1 MLNNKQIENIKLA
14 EKVIFSTADKD
25 NQPRSVWVIPS
36 RIESDRIILSNIQM
50 QKSFENVKQNPKCFI
65 NVFVPDNDDL
75 QYKIEG
81 FATINESGELFK
93 EIKEYEETENLP
105 PELKVNSI
113 IIIDIKSF
121 EESNG

>member
-1 MLNNKQIENIKLA
+1 MLNNKQIENIRLA

-36 RIESDRIILSNIQM
+36 RIERDRIILSNIQM

-81 FATINESGELFK
+81 LATINESGELFK
-93 EIKEYEETENLP
+93 EIKEYQETENLP

-121 EESNG
+121 EETNG

>member
-1 MLNNKQIENIKLA
+1 MLNNKQIENIRLA

-36 RIESDRIILSNIQM
+36 RIERDRIILSNIQM

-81 FATINESGELFK
+81 LATINESGELFK
-93 EIKEYEETENLP
+93 EIKEYEVTENLP
-105 PELKVNSI
+105 PKLKVNSI

-121 EESNG
+121 EETNG

>member
-14 EKVIFSTADKD
+14 EKVIFSTADKG

-36 RIESDRIILSNIQM
+36 RIERDRIILSNIQM

-81 FATINESGELFK
+81 FATINERGELFK

-121 EESNG
+121 EETNG

>member
-1 MLNNKQIENIKLA
+1 MLNNKQIENIRLA

-36 RIESDRIILSNIQM
+36 RIERDRIILSNIQM

-65 NVFVPDNDDL
+65 NVFFPDNDDL

-121 EESNG
+121 EETNG

>member
-1 MLNNKQIENIKLA
+1 MLNNKQIENIRLA

-36 RIESDRIILSNIQM
+36 RIERDRIILSNIQM

-93 EIKEYEETENLP
+93 EIKEYEEIENLP

-113 IIIDIKSF
+113 LIIDIKSF
-121 EESNG
+121 EETNG

>member
-1 MLNNKQIENIKLA
+1 MLNNKQIENIRLA

-36 RIESDRIILSNIQM
+36 RIERDRIILSNIQM

-81 FATINESGELFK
+81 FATINESSELFK

-121 EESNG
+121 EETNG

>member
-1 MLNNKQIENIKLA
+1 MLNNKQIENIRLA

-36 RIESDRIILSNIQM
+36 RIERDRIILSNIQM

-81 FATINESGELFK
+81 LATINESGELFK

-121 EESNG
+121 EETNG

>member
-14 EKVIFSTADKD
+14 EKVIFSTADKN
-25 NQPRSVWVIPS
+25 NQPRSIWVIPS
-36 RIESDRIILSNIQM
+36 RIEKDRIILSNIQM
-50 QKSFENVKQNPKCFI
+50 GKTFENLKQNQKCFI
-65 NVFVPDNDDL
+65 NVYVPDNDDL

-81 FATINESGELFK
+81 YATIDENSDLFK
-93 EIKEYEETENLP
+93 EIKDYEETENLP

-113 IIIDIKSF
+113 VIVDIKSF

>member
-1 MLNNKQIENIKLA
+1 MLNNKQIENIRLA

-36 RIESDRIILSNIQM
+36 RIERDRIILSNIQM
-50 QKSFENVKQNPKCFI
+50 KKSFENVKQNPKCFI

-81 FATINESGELFK
+81 LATINESGELFK

-121 EESNG
+121 EETNG